1 MFAGV
6 DVIISRNNE
15 NYIIE
20 CNRNPQFMETQRV
33 LPDIDIAN
41 QVIKCLENP
50 LEWVI

>member
-6 DVIISRNNE
+6 DVIISINNE

-50 LEWVI
+50 LEGVI